1 MSGKEAQAEL
11 DLDLGEEDGPDV
23 EVTVEQPAENA
34 ENAVETEATTS
45 EQLR

>member
-23 EVTVEQPAENA
+23 EVTVEQPAEN
-34 ENAVETEATTS
+34 EAVAR
-45 EQLR
+45 Q